1 MNRSA
6 AKIVDEALSLPP
18 RSRAK
23 LADKLLDSLN
33 PPRQRQIDK
42 LWADEVEDRIDAY
55 ERGEIK
61 VVSGKTVFH
70 RLRKN
75 QKTMR
80 LFGFLEP
87 AGIEFKEAINFYNQ
101 QRPNLGMIS
110 PRKS

>member
-1 MNRSA
+1 MNRNT

-33 PPRQRQIDK
+33 RPRQKEIDK

-61 VVSGKTVFH
+61 VVTGKTVFPG
-70 RLRKN
+70 LRKT
-75 QKTMR
+75 K
-80 LFGFLEP
+80 
-87 AGIEFKEAINFYNQ
+87 
-101 QRPNLGMIS
+101 
-110 PRKS
+110 PR